1 MDADGPLRP
10 DLLAAIL
17 APFAD
22 LGAGFGLGVED
33 TTGRLIASAGPVP
46 PAAGAARAVG
56 PTARPAV
63 DDPRVSNEI
72 RSDDRVIGRVTAWGP
87 DAAGRAVAAG
97 VEAIAVALGVL
108 VDERRARTAAET
120 ALLEAGAE
128 AAAERHRRID
138 DELALGRTIQRSFVG
153 LVGPDIP
160 GYDLACHYEQA
171 AEVGGD
177 FFDLF
182 RPLRR
187 GRPLSVVVADVT
199 GKGVA
204 AALLMAFARPVMHAA
219 IDNASGPVD
228 ALERANRVLRE
239 RRSSL
244 FITALCGSLTLSTG
258 RLRLANAGHEP
269 PLIVRRDGS
278 PIEPMEAS
286 GSLLGAF
293 TSLDLVEAA
302 TELAQGDIAV
312 FYTDGVTDAR
322 SLAGDRFE
330 DARLL
335 EAIEAAR
342 QGSAGDVVDSI
353 RRAVEAFQAGMAP
366 ADDITIVAI
375 GRRAKRV
382 YRGRRVVQP
391 AMG

>member
-1 MDADGPLRP
+1 MDSDGLLQA

-17 APFAD
+17 APFAGLD
-22 LGAGFGLGVED
+22 PELGLIVED
-33 TTGRLIASAGPVP
+33 ASGRLIASAGPVAP
-46 PAAGAARAVG
+46 TADPARATGGAARA
-56 PTARPAV
+56 PAEV
-63 DDPRVSNEI
+63 PRASHEI
-72 RSDDRVIGRVTAWGP
+72 RSGGRVIGRVTARGP
-87 DAAGRAVAAG
+87 GAATPAVAAG
-97 VEAIAVALGVL
+97 VEAIATALGAL
-108 VDERRARTAAET
+108 VDERQARTAAES
-120 ALLEAGAE
+120 ALMEAGAE

-204 AALLMAFARPVMHAA
+204 AALLMAFARPVIHAA
-219 IDNASGPVD
+219 IDHARGPVD
-228 ALERANRVLRE
+228 ALERTNRVLRE

-269 PLIVRRDGS
+269 PLIVRGDGS
-278 PIEPMEAS
+278 PIVPMEAY

-293 TSLDLVEAA
+293 PSLDLVEAV
-302 TELAQGDIAV
+302 TDLAPGDTAV

-322 SLAGDRFE
+322 SLTGERFE

-335 EAIEAAR
+335 GAIEAAR
-342 QGSAGDVVDSI
+342 HGSAVDVVDSI
-353 RRAVEAFQAGMAP
+353 RTAVETFQAGMQP

-375 GRRAKRV
+375 GRRAR
-382 YRGRRVVQP
+382 RRTGR
-391 AMG
+391 AAAIA